1 MEQVIQVP
9 LNLPNVRILSVG
21 KTDRGEG
28 LIQVESTVER
38 AACAR
43 CGREIRD
50 FHGGGEV
57 VRLRHLPIFDQGVW
71 IELRPKRYRCR
82 ECAGPPTTTQR
93 CAWYDERSPNTR
105 AYEQMAPRVLI
116 NATLADTA
124 RKLGITEE
132 RAEGI
137 LDRHVETEVNWDEYT
152 YLGLIG
158 IDEVALRR
166 GTVTM

>member
-1 MEQVIQVP
+1 
-9 LNLPNVRILSVG
+9 
-21 KTDRGEG
+21 
-28 LIQVESTVER
+28 
-38 AACAR
+38 
-43 CGREIRD
+43 
-50 FHGGGEV
+50 
-57 VRLRHLPIFDQGVW
+57 
-71 IELRPKRYRCR
+71 
-82 ECAGPPTTTQR
+82 
-93 CAWYDERSPNTR
+93 
-105 AYEQMAPRVLI
+105 MAPRVLI